1 MALPFFQ
8 NTLISSLIYG
18 LGAFY
23 LFDLFEN
30 KFLKTT

>member
-1 MALPFFQ
+1 LLSTVM
-8 NTLISSLIYG
+8 YG

-30 KFLKTT
+30 KFIKSV